1 MKSKSAAMQIYL
13 ITTVSLFIFYTPSS
27 ASERFPYD
35 TECMVVS
42 EDIIREGTRQ
52 LSWRITMR
60 ADTEVMLD
68 YCYRP
73 DARNQPS
80 LVLLPQREPLVF
92 TRGTWFTDPIDDEL
106 IAPVKDPE

>member
-1 MKSKSAAMQIYL
+1 
-13 ITTVSLFIFYTPSS
+13 
-27 ASERFPYD
+27 
-35 TECMVVS
+35 MVVS

-92 TRGTWFTDPIDDEL
+92 TRGTWFTDSIDDEL